1 MIKYNIKVLTH
12 HENIYKQTQTIIKQ
26 QIRLLSSSTGK
37 IETSSTTTEDGAPYD
52 FQKEW
57 AKAKPFEAIPFDSP
71 LSMIKKFLPGGKYA
85 KLDATQL
92 MFAMKEDLGEI
103 TLLKGMLGKKS
114 FVVTHNPK
122 DFEMVLRNEGVWPIR
137 PGLEIL
143 TYYRTVLKKDFY
155 QGTEG
160 LLSTSGEKW
169 GTFRSAVN
177 PILMQPK
184 NVRLYMHKMSSVNK
198 EFMNRIR
205 TIRDPQT
212 LEVPAS
218 FEEEMNRW
226 TLESVSVVALD
237 RQLGLLSGNRSDPKA
252 RQIFDCLNV
261 FFALGY
267 EIEFKPSIWKYI
279 ATPTYRKIIQAMDT
293 MQEIT
298 SGYIEEAINRM
309 EQEKQAGIPEKPES
323 EKSVLE
329 KLLKIDPKIAKVM
342 AIDMLMAGVDT
353 TSTTFTALLLC
364 LSKNH
369 DKQAKLREEVMRVL
383 PEKDSEFTEEAI
395 KNMPYLR
402 ACIKESQRIYPLAVG
417 NVRVNAKDVVL
428 SGYRI
433 PACQHVFMVSASL
446 NKNEKYYPRPN
457 EFLPE
462 RWLRQGKE
470 TQNGQDLKPSS
481 PFVFLPF
488 GFGPRS
494 CIGRRIV
501 ELEIEL
507 AISRLVRNFQIEFN
521 YPTENA
527 FKSLQINMP
536 NIPLKFKFID
546 IEK

>member
-1 MIKYNIKVLTH
+1 ML
-12 HENIYKQTQTIIKQ
+12 
-26 QIRLLSSSTGK
+26 
-37 IETSSTTTEDGAPYD
+37 
-52 FQKEW
+52 
-57 AKAKPFEAIPFDSP
+57 
-71 LSMIKKFLPGGKYA
+71 KKFMPGGRYA
-85 KLDATQL
+85 NLDATKL
-92 MFAMKEDLGEI
+92 MFAMKEDLGSI

-114 FVVTHNPK
+114 FVVTHNPQ

-137 PGLEIL
+137 PGLEVL
-143 TYYRTVLKKDFY
+143 AHYRSVVKKDFY

-169 GTFRSAVN
+169 GNFRSAVN
-177 PILMQPK
+177 PVMMQPK
-184 NVRLYMHKMSSVNK
+184 NVRLYMHKMSSVNRK
-198 EFMNRIR
+198 FLNRIR

-218 FEEEMNRW
+218 FKEEMNRW

-237 RQLGLLSGNRSDPKA
+237 KQLGLLSENRNDPKA
-252 RQIFDCLNV
+252 RQIFDCLTD

-267 EIEFKPSIWKYI
+267 EIEFKPSIWKYF
-279 ATPTYRKIIQAMDT
+279 ATPSYKKLIKALDT

-298 SGYIEEAINRM
+298 SGYIQEAIDRL
-309 EQEKQAGIPEKPES
+309 EAEKKAGVPEKPES

-364 LSKNH
+364 LSKNPE
-369 DKQAKLREEVMRVL
+369 KQAKLREEIMRVL
-383 PEKDSEFTEEAI
+383 PQKDSEFTEEAI

-417 NVRVNAKDVVL
+417 NVRVAAKDVVL

-433 PACQHVFMVSASL
+433 PAGQQVFMVSASL
-446 NKNEKYYPRPN
+446 NMDEKYYPRAK

-462 RWLRQGKE
+462 RWLRQEKGTSE
-470 TQNGQDLKPSS
+470 EGSQALKPSS

-501 ELEIEL
+501 EMEIEL
-507 AISRLVRNFQIEFN
+507 GIARLIRNFQVEFN
-521 YPTENA
+521 HPTENA
-527 FKSLQINMP
+527 FRSLQINVP
-536 NIPLKFKFID
+536 NIPLTFKFID
-546 IEK
+546 IEN